1 MTPENLANIEL
12 EKLRSSGKL
21 VFPIDPFKILTG
33 VGVKAC

>member
-12 EKLRSSGKL
+12 EKLRSSGEL
-21 VFPIDPFKILTG
+21 IFPIDPFKILAD